1 MIGFI
6 TGLPRSRT
14 KWFAEYFNSLVTAY
28 HEPLNGM
35 TDKQQFYDLVQS
47 KCLISDSGL
56 YITDFQQRYPN
67 VPTVIIERDLLQV
80 YSSLCNVI
88 DNMEELHS
96 IFLDLL
102 LKQKKQLDKLDG
114 MRVPYSQINEKLETI
129 HKYLKIPF
137 DQDHADRM
145 TATNVQVSEITVN
158 IKSIKSYQLWVS
170 NH

>member
-35 TDKQQFYDLVQS
+35 TAKQQFYDLVQS

-56 YITDFQQRYPN
+56 YITDFQQRYPD
-67 VPTVIIERDLLQV
+67 VPTVIIERDLSEV
-80 YSSLCNVI
+80 YSSLCNFM
-88 DNMEELHS
+88 DNIGCLHPS
-96 IFLDLL
+96 LDFLL
-102 LKQKKQLDKLDG
+102 LQKKELDKLKG
-114 MRVPYSQINEKLETI
+114 LRVPYSQINEKLESI

-137 DQDHADRM
+137 SQDHLDRM
-145 TATNVQVSEITVN
+145 IAVNVQVSEVTRN
-158 IKSIKSYQLWVS
+158 IRSYHLWVP
-170 NH
+170 NY

>member
-28 HEPLNGM
+28 HEPLDGL
-35 TDKQQFYDLVQS
+35 TDRQQFYDLVQS

-56 YITDFQQRYPN
+56 YITDFQQRYPD
-67 VPTVIIERDLLQV
+67 VPTVIIQRDLLQV
-80 YSSLCNVI
+80 YSSLCNVT
-88 DNMEELHS
+88 DNMKELHC

-114 MRVPYSQINEKLETI
+114 MRVPYSQINEKLEAI

-137 DQDHADRM
+137 DQDYADRM
-145 TATNVQVSEITVN
+145 IATNIQLSEITG
-158 IKSIKSYQLWVS
+158 SIKSYQLWVS
-170 NH
+170 NP